1 MRKLVF
7 LMLSVAAVPAFAAD
21 LPSEKGAPAYAPPPP
36 PAFSWNGFYFGGNV
50 GYVGLTTNES
60 TSGTDATSD
69 GQITGGTV
77 PPSQYLQ
84 HGGVTAGGQIGF
96 NYEFPTGAGWGI
108 VAGVEADFAY
118 TNTSGSNEVD
128 DEDTGT
134 SNIYHSSLENL
145 GTARGRLGVAFD
157 RALIYA
163 TGGFAYG
170 RAQYSHDYLDQAGD
184 PIWGGGV
191 SSERTGWAIGG
202 GVEYALAIPSLAPG
216 ALTIR
221 GEYLHYD
228 LGTGTANIP
237 FVIAPA
243 PIGPFVDQYHLY
255 GNIVRVGLNYKFDF
269 FEPQA
274 PVVAKY

>member
-7 LMLSVAAVPAFAAD
+7 LMLSVAAAPAFAAD
-21 LPSEKGAPAYAPPPP
+21 LPAEKGVPAYAPPPP
-36 PAFSWNGFYFGGNV
+36 PAFSWNGFYVGANV
-50 GYVGLTTNES
+50 GYIQSNIGES
-60 TSGTDATSD
+60 TYGTDDASE
-69 GQITGGTV
+69 GQIKGGTV
-77 PPSQYLQ
+77 PPSQFWQ
-84 HGGVTAGGQIGF
+84 HGGATAGGQVGF

-108 VAGVEADFAY
+108 VAGIEADFAY
-118 TNTSGSNEVD
+118 TDASGGGEVD

-134 SNIYHSSLENL
+134 SNIYHSTLQNL
-145 GTARGRLGVAFD
+145 GTARARIGVAFD

-184 PIWGGGV
+184 PIWGGGA
-191 SSERTGWAIGG
+191 SSERTGWAVGG
-202 GVEYALAIPSLAPG
+202 GVEYALAIPSQAPG
-216 ALTIR
+216 AWTIK
-221 GEYLHYD
+221 GEFLHYD
-228 LGTGTANIP
+228 LGEGTANIP

-255 GNIVRVGLNYKFDF
+255 GNLFRVGVNYKFDL
-269 FEPQA
+269 FEPPA